1 MKHIKNFILF
11 EKTSL
16 INIGVPFSIMKQIQ
30 KDFAISDDAQ
40 WKNLNYK
47 KDITLALHKPKN
59 TLIVSVSKTNIFIL
73 FSYNNVYYIET
84 YTLTGNDDFGNKQWQ
99 KVNREISTI
108 TEIVQKIGRGYKSY
122 ELISG
127 TWLHEFSKVRKIRKE
142 ESNFDN
148 ITNNFKKNFAENFT
162 RIVKKI
168 YGRKAGIITDI
179 IINHLKNVKNNLT
192 DQQIRDILFLNV
204 ERAKETDI
212 LKNKQ
217 KEKDPYKLYNE
228 FIKANSLTIFDEHLL
243 NFENDYSEKYKEYL
257 NVPIMIEKFGL
268 DKVNTAF
275 MYFLYSNKLM
285 KL

>member
-243 NFENDYSEKYKEYL
+243 NFENDYSEKYREYL